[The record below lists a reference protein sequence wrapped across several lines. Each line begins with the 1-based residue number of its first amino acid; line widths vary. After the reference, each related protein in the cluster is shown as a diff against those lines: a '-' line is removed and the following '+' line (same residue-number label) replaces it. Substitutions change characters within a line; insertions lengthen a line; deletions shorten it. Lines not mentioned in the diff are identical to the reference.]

1 MEGDLF
7 YGLGCGLLSVLCVS
21 SGGWFGEV
29 EAGDLK
35 AVEEKAGSSV
45 IDFVGGDSLED
56 LADGVLDGGLVF
68 GEWELEA
75 GATCLAGLWVLN
87 RLASGVVVVAEVFS
101 AQAWAAA
108 AVAVGEDV
116 AALVLFGLVHWIP
129 GCRLLVVGCR
139 FRG

>member
-1 MEGDLF
+1 VEGDLF

-35 AVEEKAGSSV
+35 AVEEKAGSSGV
-45 IDFVGGDSLED
+45 DFVGGDSLED

-68 GEWELEA
+68 RERELKG
-75 GATCLAGLWVLN
+75 GAAALAGFRILDW
-87 RLASGVVVVAEVFS
+87 LAGGVVVVAEVFS

-129 GCRLLVVGCR
+129 LVAGC
-139 FRG
+139 

>member
-35 AVEEKAGSSV
+35 AVEEKAGSSGV
-45 IDFVGGDSLED
+45 DFVGGDSLED

-68 GEWELEA
+68 GEREVEGGSAVFSCSWIFDLQA
-75 GATCLAGLWVLN
+75 VV
-87 RLASGVVVVAEVFS
+87 VVVVAEWLV
-101 AQAWAAA
+101 AEAWAAA
-108 AVAVGEDV
+108 AAAVGEDV
-116 AALVLFGLVHWIP
+116 AALVLFWLVH
-129 GCRLLVVGCR
+129 
-139 FRG
+139 

>member
-35 AVEEKAGSSV
+35 AVEEKAGSSGV
-45 IDFVGGDSLED
+45 DFVGGDSLED
-56 LADGVLDGGLVF
+56 LADGELDGGLVF
-68 GEWELEA
+68 GEREVEGGAA
-75 GATCLAGLWVLN
+75 GLAGLCVGDWF
-87 RLASGVVVVAEVFS
+87 AGGVVVVTEVFS

-108 AVAVGEDV
+108 AAAVGEDV
-116 AALVLFGLVHWIP
+116 AALVLFGLVH
-129 GCRLLVVGCR
+129 
-139 FRG
+139 